1 MNSDLFE
8 GNLQLIQSLLDAISL
23 VSENNV
29 YIVEAANVYLKLLQ
43 LLSVTTW
50 KSYPFQIGKLIL
62 IHQLIF
68 LHIINI
74 QIYA

>member
-8 GNLQLIQSLLDAISL
+8 GNLQLIHSLLDAISL

-29 YIVEAANVYLKLLQ
+29 YIVEVANVYLKLLQ

-50 KSYPFQIGKLIL
+50 KRYPFQIGNLIIKLL
-62 IHQLIF
+62 LDF
-68 LHIINI
+68 R
-74 QIYA
+74 

>member
-8 GNLQLIQSLLDAISL
+8 GNLQLIESLLDAISL
-23 VSENNV
+23 ISENNV
-29 YIVEAANVYLKLLQ
+29 YIVEVANVYLKLLQ

-50 KSYPFQIGKLIL
+50 KRYPFQIGKLIL

-68 LHIINI
+68 QSKKLKFIS
-74 QIYA
+74 